1 MAEDIDKSGETAK
14 ASDAAP
20 TKGETTADTKSAL
33 PAVESPPLSPAG
45 AEPSVAPEP
54 KIEPADA
61 PIDGAAALPLPAAA
75 RAGFKARHKRQAV
88 LAASVTIAACI
99 GAVIGAL
106 AMNGMASPRP
116 DAAAQSERQAMR
128 QSIDQLNK
136 QIATLKAEVDAGT
149 KSARSQIA
157 KISERLNRPPEPA
170 TTGSIA
176 PGPAAAVPTPPP
188 RPETRPIVLHDWRI
202 YDVRNGFVAVAGHG
216 DIYEIDIGAPLPG
229 LGPVQQIK
237 RQDGRWV
244 VVTPKGLIVSLRD
257 RAYFE
262 AN

>member
-1 MAEDIDKSGETAK
+1 MAEDIDKSGGTAK
-14 ASDAAP
+14 APDAAHS
-20 TKGETTADTKSAL
+20 TSESKSAL

-54 KIEPADA
+54 KIEPAA
-61 PIDGAAALPLPAAA
+61 SPVDGGEALPLPAAA
-75 RAGFKARHKRQAV
+75 RARFKARHKRQAV
-88 LAASVTIAACI
+88 LAASVTVAACI
-99 GAVIGAL
+99 GAIIGAL

-116 DAAAQSERQAMR
+116 DTAALGERQAMR

-136 QIATLKAEVDAGT
+136 QIAALKADVDAGT

-157 KISERLNRPPEPA
+157 KISERLNRPSEPA

-176 PGPAAAVPTPPP
+176 PGPAATVPTPVP
-188 RPETRPIVLHDWRI
+188 RPETRPVVLHDWRI
-202 YDVRNGFVAVAGHG
+202 YDVHNGFVAVAGHG
-216 DIYEIDIGAPLPG
+216 DIYEIGIGAPLPG

-257 RAYFE
+257 RRYFE